1 MGKSITVTIPHSL
14 GKAEASRRLKS
25 GLAGIRPMFGNKL
38 AVLEETWT
46 GDRMEFRVALLGH
59 AASGS
64 IDVGDEDVRLS
75 LLLPW
80 ALAILAEKAKA
91 LIQKQGHAMLEKK

>member
-1 MGKSITVTIPHSL
+1 MGKPITVIIPHRL

-25 GLAGIRPMFGNKL
+25 GLASIRPVFGTKL
-38 AVLEETWT
+38 AVLEEAWT
-46 GDRMEFRVALLGH
+46 GDRMEFRVALLGQ

-91 LIQKQGHAMLEKK
+91 LIQSQGHAMLEKK